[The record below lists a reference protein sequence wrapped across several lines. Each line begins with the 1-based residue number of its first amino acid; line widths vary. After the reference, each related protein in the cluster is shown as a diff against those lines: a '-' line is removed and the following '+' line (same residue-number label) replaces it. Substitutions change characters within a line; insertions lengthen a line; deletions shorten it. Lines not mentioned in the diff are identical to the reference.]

1 MYRLKFPVLA
11 WRKDYSKEKFSDD
24 LVAAIIVAIMLVPQ
38 ALAYAILAGMPA
50 ETGIYASIFGLVAYG
65 FLGSSNNLSVAP
77 VAVVSLMTAAAL
89 GRLEITDTQMLLAA
103 GATLALLSG
112 AFLLVLGFLRLGFM
126 ANFISY
132 PVISAFINAA
142 AFIIAFSQLR
152 VMLGVEGG
160 GQNLLEIVLS
170 LVEQLDQINWVTL
183 GLGLL
188 ALLFILWCKRG
199 LKDLLLRLGVDL
211 RIATTVA
218 RSGPLIVVIGSAL
231 LVYMLDL
238 SEQGVRILGD
248 VPSGLPGVAVPAVS
262 LDLVTTLWA
271 SALLISIIGFVESI
285 SVAQSLAAKRR
296 ERIDLD
302 QELVGLGAAN
312 VSSAVGGGFP
322 ITGGFARSVVNYDAG
337 AATPAAGIMSAVILL
352 FVALFLTP
360 WLYWIPRVS
369 LAVIILAAISALVDF
384 STLRKAWNYS
394 KSDFVAV
401 ALTFILTLTIGV
413 EIGIAAGVL
422 VSLLIHLYKT
432 SQPHVA
438 IVGRVPGTEHYRNVE
453 RHEVETFDNLLSIR
467 VDESLYFANTHYLEE
482 LVFKLVSER
491 PDLEHVILLCAAVNK
506 IDLSALESL
515 EKLNETLSAID
526 VKLHLTEV
534 KGPIMDNLSRTEFF
548 NSLSGQSYEFH
559 NQAVEE
565 LRKR

>member
-1 MYRLKFPVLA
+1 MYHLKFPILG
-11 WRKDYSKEKFSDD
+11 WHRDYTRAKFADD

-38 ALAYAILAGMPA
+38 ALAYAILAGMPP
-50 ETGIYASIFGLVAYG
+50 ETGIYASIFGLLAYG
-65 FLGSSNNLSVAP
+65 LFGSSNTLSVAP

-89 GRLEITDTQMLLAA
+89 GRMEFSDTESLLAA
-103 GATLALLSG
+103 GAMLALLSG
-112 AFLLVLGFLRLGFM
+112 LFLLLLGFLRLGFM

-142 AFIIAFSQLR
+142 AFIIAFSQIR
-152 VMLGVEGG
+152 VMLGVDGG
-160 GQNLLEIVLS
+160 GQTLLQILVS
-170 LVEQLDQINWVTL
+170 LFGQLGQINWVNL
-183 GLGLL
+183 GLGLV
-188 ALLFILWCKRG
+188 ALVFILWCKRG
-199 LKDLLLRLGVDL
+199 LKNLLLRLGVGL

-218 RSGPLIVVIGSAL
+218 RSGPLIVVIGTAL
-231 LVYMLDL
+231 VVYSFDL
-238 SEQGVRILGD
+238 AGQGVSILGE
-248 VPSGLPGVAVPAVS
+248 VPSGLPGIAVPQFD
-262 LDLVTTLWA
+262 LDLVATLWT

-312 VSSAVGGGFP
+312 VASAFGGGFP
-322 ITGGFARSVVNYDAG
+322 ITGGFARSVVNFDAG
-337 AATPAAGIMSAVILL
+337 AATPAAGMMSALI
-352 FVALFLTP
+352 LFLVAMFMTP

-384 STLRKAWNYS
+384 STLRKAWIYS
-394 KSDFVAV
+394 KADFIAV
-401 ALTFILTLTIGV
+401 ALTFVLTLTVGV

-438 IVGRVPGTEHYRNVE
+438 IVGRVPGTEHFRNVD
-453 RHEVETFDNLLSIR
+453 RHDVETFDNLLSIR

-482 LVFKLVSER
+482 MVFQLVSER
-491 PDLEHVILLCAAVNK
+491 PGLEHVILLCAAVNK
-506 IDLSALESL
+506 IDLSALETL
-515 EKLNETLSAID
+515 EKLNETLRALDI
-526 VKLHLTEV
+526 KLHLSDV
-534 KGPIMDNLSRTEFF
+534 KDPIMDNLARTEFF
-548 NSLSGQSYEFH
+548 SSLSGKRFDFH

-565 LRKR
+565 LRR